1 MLGSLSEVLET
12 WALHSSGFKGGV
24 CPSQG
29 FPCCNCEFFWLEQ
42 NKHMVYLEIL
52 VGKLI
57 DEVKSRV
64 VFDLLP

>member
-1 MLGSLSEVLET
+1 MLGSLLVAWET
-12 WALHSSGFKGGV
+12 WALHSGGFKRGV
-24 CPSQG
+24 CLLQG

-57 DEVKSRV
+57 DEVKSNV
-64 VFDLLP
+64 VFELLS